1 MSDLLATLTD
11 PFSYA
16 FFVKGF
22 LVAGIAGALLGLIG
36 VYIVLRGMSYIGHGL
51 SHAIF
56 GGFAASQLIASS
68 WYLLGAGVWGVASAL
83 AINGVA
89 RKHRIGSDA
98 AIGVVT
104 TASFALGV
112 ALLAKFGNRGP
123 SFDAALF
130 GSILGISQGQI
141 WILAGITLA
150 TVALVVF
157 GYRSLLFATF
167 DPDVAQASGV
177 NVARTDAILVSVL
190 SLAILAT
197 LTVIGVTLVAAM
209 LVIPAVT
216 ARLLTSSFQRM
227 LVLSTVMGAVCGAL
241 GMYASYFANVPSGT
255 MIVLVAATGF
265 VIAMGVGPGL
275 HRRASVRDGRATE
288 AEVAPAVPAGVLGA
302 GAARSGVVGRTAVE
316 RLVQI
321 SWIERRHGSNA
332 VHMVLSHDGRARRG
346 RFGAHAP
353 VLRHDPRSKPSF
365 RGPCS
370 RP

>member
-1 MSDLLATLTD
+1 MNDLLSALID
-11 PFSYA
+11 PFSYQ
-16 FFVKGF
+16 FFVKGIV
-22 LVAGIAGALLGLIG
+22 VATMAGALLGLIG

-68 WYLLGAGVWGVASAL
+68 WYLLGAGIWGVASAL
-83 AINGVA
+83 AINAVT
-89 RKHRIGSDA
+89 RRQRIGSDA

-130 GSILGISQGQI
+130 GSILGISQGQV
-141 WILAGITLA
+141 WALAAIGVL
-150 TVALVVF
+150 TVALVVL
-157 GYRSLLFATF
+157 GYRALLFATF

-216 ARLLTSSFQRM
+216 ARLLTQSFGRM
-227 LVLSTVMGAVCGAL
+227 LLLSTSLGAVCGAL
-241 GMYASYFANVPSGT
+241 GMYASYYANVPSGT
-255 MIVLVAATGF
+255 MIVLIAAAGFLVALG
-265 VIAMGVGPGL
+265 IGPSA
-275 HRRASVRDGRATE
+275 RRREMAKEQGSPAL
-288 AEVAPAVPAGVLGA
+288 APALSVNPG
-302 GAARSGVVGRTAVE
+302 SAV
-316 RLVQI
+316 R
-321 SWIERRHGSNA
+321 
-332 VHMVLSHDGRARRG
+332 
-346 RFGAHAP
+346 
-353 VLRHDPRSKPSF
+353 
-365 RGPCS
+365 
-370 RP
+370 